1 VRLLALLPT
10 ALVTAC
16 LTQNPGFD
24 PGTTSTAGS
33 TMAGDTT
40 EPGATTHLTDTDAA
54 EATTSG
60 TGGETLGGTTT
71 STTATT
77 GDPTTGSV
85 TADPATTGC
94 ALEPLFPDADDDGFG
109 AGEMVLACPDD
120 PGFAGVDG
128 DCDDANDAVNP
139 AAMELCNQVDD
150 DCDTLLDEFSP
161 ANGDCEDCTLGE
173 FAGHSY
179 WFCDEIDDW
188 DNARSHC
195 QAFGPVDMP
204 IVDDADENAFIFAGN
219 RLPESPMW
227 VGGRDSDPIMNAHY
241 TWYDGSPLTYKNF
254 ALADLDNGCISMPA
268 GDGGMW
274 RDRDCEFEYAIACES
289 KP

>member
-10 ALVTAC
+10 ALATAC
-16 LTQNPGFD
+16 LIQNPGFD
-24 PGTTSTAGS
+24 PGTTSSDGS
-33 TMAGDTT
+33 TMVGDTI
-40 EPGATTHLTDTDAA
+40 EPATSVPDPDAA
-54 EATTSG
+54 ETTTSG

-71 STTATT
+71 ST

-94 ALEPLFPDADDDGFG
+94 ALEPLFPDADHDGFG

-128 DCDDANDAVNP
+128 DCDDADDAVNP
-139 AAMELCNQVDD
+139 AAMELCNQRDD
-150 DCDTLLDEFSP
+150 DCDGLLDEFSA
-161 ANGDCEDCTLGE
+161 ANGDCEDCLLAE

-179 WFCDEIDDW
+179 WFCDETDDW
-188 DNARSHC
+188 DNARGHC
-195 QAFGPVDMP
+195 QAFGPVDLP
-204 IVDDADENAFIFAGN
+204 IVDSAEENAFLFAGN
-219 RLPESPMW
+219 KLPNAPMW
-227 VGGRDSDPIMNAHY
+227 VGGRDSDPNMNAYY
-241 TWYDGSPLTYKNF
+241 TWYDGSPLTYNNF
-254 ALADLDNGCISMPA
+254 ALADLDDGCISMPN
-268 GDGGMW
+268 GDGGKW